1 MSESVVEVSG
11 FAAMGLD
18 PRLLAAIE
26 YKEPSPIQR
35 QAIPVLLEG
44 KDLVGLAGTGTGKT
58 AAFALPTL
66 HKLRAAPA
74 KKPGVAVLILTPTR
88 ELAMQVAKAVTTYGK
103 PLKIEVLAVYGGT
116 GYGDQIHAIRR
127 GVDIVVATPGRALDL
142 MRKGKMPL
150 DAVTTVVLDEAD
162 EMLNMG
168 FAEDMDAILSETPK
182 ERQTML
188 FSATM
193 PPRIEEI
200 AKRHLRN
207 PVRIKV
213 AKEMPTSGEAAKVRQ
228 TAYIVPREFKAKAL
242 GRILDLERPTSAII
256 FCRTR
261 SDADELVEGMT
272 HRGFKPLALHGGLA
286 QEQRD
291 RVMDRFRNG
300 AADLLVATDIA
311 ARGLDISQLSHVIN
325 FDVPPDADQYT
336 HRIGRVGRA
345 GRAGVAIT
353 LATPREQSAL
363 FQIERFT
370 KQKIAIAPIP
380 STKDLRT
387 ARLDRTRQQL
397 REALAKADATDDLRG
412 LVGELS
418 QEFTPTDVAIAA
430 LMLLRQP
437 SRPEDESEIPSGNGP
452 RDFRGG
458 GARPNGGDPRDFKR
472 DGGRPG
478 FNAVD
483 ERMRAG
489 RRPTNRGMAKVYFG
503 IGRDAGVTARDLVG
517 AIANETGIPG
527 HDIGAV
533 DLTDRFALV
542 EVPSEVAGYVVE
554 TMHGARIRGRKVNV
568 RPDRPPLEAPKSES
582 RVPLKP

>member
-1 MSESVVEVSG
+1 MSESVVESSG
-11 FAAMGLD
+11 FGAMGLD
-18 PRLLAAIE
+18 PRLLTAIE
-26 YKEPSPIQR
+26 YKDPSPIQR
-35 QAIPVLLEG
+35 EAIPVLLEG
-44 KDLVGLAGTGTGKT
+44 KDIVGLAGTGTGKT
-58 AAFALPTL
+58 AAFALPIL

-88 ELAMQVAKAVTTYGK
+88 ELAMQVAKAVTKYGK

-127 GVDIVVATPGRALDL
+127 GVDVVVATPGRALDL
-142 MRKGKMPL
+142 INKGRMPL
-150 DAVTTVVLDEAD
+150 DGVTTVVLDEAD

-168 FAEDMDAILSETPK
+168 FAEDMDAIMSQTPK
-182 ERQTML
+182 DRQTML

-200 AKRHLRN
+200 ARRHLRN

-213 AKEMPTSGEAAKVRQ
+213 SKELAARGEAAKVRQ
-228 TAYIVPREFKAKAL
+228 TAYIVSREFKAKAL
-242 GRILDLERPTSAII
+242 GRILDLERPTSAIV

-261 SDADELVEGMT
+261 LDADELVEAMT

-286 QEQRD
+286 QDQRD
-291 RVMDRFRNG
+291 RVMSSFRSG
-300 AADLLVATDIA
+300 MADLLVATDIA
-311 ARGLDISQLSHVIN
+311 ARGLDISHLSHVVN
-325 FDVPPDADQYT
+325 FDVPPDADQYI

-363 FQIERFT
+363 FQIERIT
-370 KQKIAIAPIP
+370 KQKITLASIP
-380 STKDLRT
+380 TAKDLLK

-418 QEFTPTDVAIAA
+418 KEFAPADVALAA
-430 LMLLRQP
+430 LTLLRQP
-437 SRPEDESEIPSGNGP
+437 GLQEDEAEIPNATGS
-452 RDFRGG
+452 RE
-458 GARPNGGDPRDFKR
+458 FKR

-478 FNAVD
+478 FRAAD

-489 RRPTNRGMAKVYFG
+489 RRPTNRGMAKVFFG
-503 IGRDAGVTARDLVG
+503 IGRDSGVTARDLVG
-517 AIANETGIPG
+517 AIANEAGVPG
-527 HDIGAV
+527 QDIGAV

-542 EVPSEVAGYVVE
+542 EVPSDVASYVVE
-554 TMHGARIRGRKVNV
+554 VMQGTRIRGRKVNV
-568 RPDRPPLEAPKSES
+568 RPDRPPLPSP
-582 RVPLKP
+582 RVETRLPLKP